1 MTSDSTKRFTDRVEN
16 YVRYRPGY
24 PDEVVAILA
33 KQFGWTD
40 PQTIADVG
48 CGTGISSELF
58 LRHGHTVIGIE
69 PNAKMREAAESML
82 TTYQQSQQFQS
93 VDGTAEATTL
103 ADGSVDGVIAC
114 QAFHWFD
121 PTRAREEFSR
131 IQKTSGWTALIWNLR
146 KTDSTPFLRAYE
158 QLLLEF
164 GNDDYA
170 SVRHDGTKLSR
181 YDQLFRGGFT
191 RHLLPNAQ
199 RFDLAGV
206 TGRLLSSSY
215 APAPGQPRHEPMLRT
230 LAEIF
235 DKYNDN
241 GGVEFQYDTEIF
253 AGRVQAEF
261 GVP

>member
-1 MTSDSTKRFTDRVEN
+1 MNTDSTKRFTDRVEN

-33 KQFGWTD
+33 KQFGWRG

-82 TTYQQSQQFQS
+82 ASYRQSRKFQS

-121 PTRAREEFSR
+121 PAQARDEFAR
-131 IQKTSGWTALIWNLR
+131 IQKAGGWTALIWNLR

-170 SVRHDGTKLSR
+170 SIRQGEAKLSR
-181 YDQLFRGGFT
+181 FEQLFRNGFT
-191 RHLLPNAQ
+191 RHVLPNTQ
-199 RFDLAGV
+199 QFDLPGL

-215 APAPGQPRHEPMLRT
+215 APAAGDPKHEPMLRT

-235 DKYNDN
+235 DEFNET
-241 GGVEFQYDTEIF
+241 GMVEFQYDTEIF
-253 AGRVQAEF
+253 AGHVQAEF